1 MESHVEAPSA
11 GKVERDRFKG
21 GVTECYVEAPSA
33 GEVEHRRDGAGEI
46 EHDEDKAGEAECHHD
61 METAGALECHVET
74 PSAWEAEHD
83 EDKAEVMHRQAEVPR
98 PGRWSMVATNLGVTE
113 CHVQASSAGEAGHDS
128 DKAEG
133 TECHVEGTDVF
144 KQGFEA
150 RHMIVVLTG
159 KLQAVSEAGRMV
171 GEMGIGSLVGERA
184 FFELHEVDRERSV
197 TVRAKEITS
206 VVVFDF
212 GALEKMKYDIPEVA
226 IKLYLQIGRCCLVE
240 LETIITEMVSAANK
254 SSKAMSMLVR
264 SLHGLS
270 IQEMLQ
276 MKSPQPVHEP
286 DKLARLL
293 DWCHCWC
300 QHWRYLTKK
309 EVEVLHQSMTY
320 FVLSYCQPV
329 MRSGERANYVAFIL
343 SGAVDIEVNFNLMV
357 AQAGDFVGE
366 SGLYNSGWRGTSV
379 RCANFGTVVGVL
391 SYDTILTLM
400 KSHPDLVLKVCA
412 PMDTPLALMKS
423 HPDLVLKVCAP
434 RDTPL
439 ALVKSHL
446 DLVLKSHPDLV
457 LKLLRMFTSS
467 AVKRLQRTIRLI
479 HFEKGRLNPKPFP
492 ELYERFTTAFTKFF
506 YQYFEPSGISTA
518 VKMKLLDYFMFDRCR
533 PGTLLHTAGMPPTH
547 IIIVLYGE

>member
-1 MESHVEAPSA
+1 MAGVTRVAGVMEMAGVTRVAGVVEKDTVVGPEGMEVVAMAGEMQAEEVGKVVAVVEMAGVTRVAGVTVHRVNFSLGSLIDDSDIAKLGNYVRLATFDKGVEMESHVEAPSA

-46 EHDEDKAGEAECHHD
+46 EHDEDKAGEAECH
-61 METAGALECHVET
+61 
-74 PSAWEAEHD
+74 
-83 EDKAEVMHRQAEVPR
+83 AEVPR

-133 TECHVEGTDVF
+133 TECHV
-144 KQGFEA
+144 
-150 RHMIVVLTG
+150 
-159 KLQAVSEAGRMV
+159 
-171 GEMGIGSLVGERA
+171 
-184 FFELHEVDRERSV
+184 
-197 TVRAKEITS
+197 
-206 VVVFDF
+206 
-212 GALEKMKYDIPEVA
+212 
-226 IKLYLQIGRCCLVE
+226 
-240 LETIITEMVSAANK
+240 EMVSAANK

-343 SGAVDIEVNFNLMV
+343 SGAVDIE
-357 AQAGDFVGE
+357 
-366 SGLYNSGWRGTSV
+366 
-379 RCANFGTVVGVL
+379 
-391 SYDTILTLM
+391 
-400 KSHPDLVLKVCA
+400 
-412 PMDTPLALMKS
+412 
-423 HPDLVLKVCAP
+423 
-434 RDTPL
+434 
-439 ALVKSHL
+439 
-446 DLVLKSHPDLV
+446 
-457 LKLLRMFTSS
+457 LLRMFTSS